1 MTDVEENPIFRNPLL
16 NNFLHT
22 LSKLEF
28 RNKFVLYDYSIDYI
42 YHGSSYL
49 RG

>member
-1 MTDVEENPIFRNPLL
+1 MTDVEENPVFHNPLSSD
-16 NNFLHT
+16 FSHA

-42 YHGSSYL
+42 
-49 RG
+49 